1 MGKAHTGTVQ
11 KLPKGQIPAA
21 AGQAWRPHERFLVRP
36 RETCGHSRGAGHGEL
51 LAHPWPRR
59 IQPRSASE
67 PVHLT
72 PPLLPQE
79 HRSLQTRPP
88 TARPLALA
96 GFGQAGGHLPTL
108 HASTDALGLPCRRPV
123 CLIPQLPQSRGAGGV
138 RREQVAVPISKLA
151 SSWSPTGGIRPET
164 AVGEATGAGQALR
177 PRPAATVA
185 PGNVWQWVGCLP
197 GAPSGPHAASPHTL
211 FRPARGPAQ
220 ARAGGGAFS
229 CSSAPASFCARLGP
243 CVAGCTRGRRVP
255 C

>member
-1 MGKAHTGTVQ
+1 MPLTDGSLRPRAPGQAGPHAGVTAVSPDTSQRISNSPFTMGKAHTGTVQ

-21 AGQAWRPHERFLVRP
+21 AGQAWRPRERFLVRP

-108 HASTDALGLPCRRPV
+108 HASMDALGLPCHRLV
-123 CLIPQLPQSRGAGGV
+123 CLIPQLPQSRGAGGGEERTS
-138 RREQVAVPISKLA
+138 RRPHLQISLQLE
-151 SSWSPTGGIRPET
+151 P
-164 AVGEATGAGQALR
+164 
-177 PRPAATVA
+177 
-185 PGNVWQWVGCLP
+185 N
-197 GAPSGPHAASPHTL
+197 
-211 FRPARGPAQ
+211 
-220 ARAGGGAFS
+220 
-229 CSSAPASFCARLGP
+229 
-243 CVAGCTRGRRVP
+243 GRHP
-255 C
+255 P